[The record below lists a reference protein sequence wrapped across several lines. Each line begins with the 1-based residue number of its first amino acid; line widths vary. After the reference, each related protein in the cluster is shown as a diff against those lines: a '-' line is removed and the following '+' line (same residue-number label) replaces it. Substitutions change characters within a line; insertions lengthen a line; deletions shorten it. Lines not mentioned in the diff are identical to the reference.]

1 MCIAILLNLSKLCGF
16 YANKKTLNKV
26 GTMNQIDIRQIR
38 VFISST
44 FEDMKDERDYLIK
57 KVFPE
62 LRQMA
67 AEREVTFID
76 VDLRWGITEEQA
88 KKGKVIDI
96 CFNEIDKSIPFFIG
110 IVGNRY
116 GWCPEDKDVAIDD
129 CLHYE
134 DIKRYMECHLSATE
148 MEIQY
153 AVLEREQP
161 MYAAFYID
169 SREADSS
176 LIDYP
181 DKLKTLK
188 EKIINNQRYIPEY
201 YSSSVDLG
209 EKVKIR
215 FKSLLDKLF
224 PASETLSEIERI
236 ELTQRINLNALCSA
250 YIPDE
255 KRFEEID
262 SFVNDSQK
270 RQLLIVGDSGVGKSA
285 FVAEWVKRNQ
295 FQRNIVYYSVGC
307 GGNNSDSETVLNQ
320 LAILVNHKCT
330 GFIENKGISLNSSL
344 DSFAESN
351 EKLIVVL
358 DAFNQIELRETE
370 TTLSW
375 FPEPKGNVKFII
387 TITTDTDSI
396 HFNPS
401 HLNSRHILLSRD
413 GSAEYVFRKLSID
426 TRKEII
432 CSILKKHGKEPVY
445 VNDIASSKL
454 FQNTLALRIL
464 LDELILYPKHE
475 TIKKE
480 IKKYLN
486 CKSLDSFILSVINRY
501 EQDYGQSLVRKALS
515 LLAISEKG
523 FNEQELKDLINA
535 DLKYLDGNSKV
546 NAISPLEW
554 SQFFWA
560 FRDNLSIR
568 EGGLFGFSHQLV
580 RNAILEKYVSR
591 SNNELVLSLRKL
603 IVDTFKDE
611 HSPRAFLELRRQYQE
626 LEMYEELLTLLGSS
640 DAYYYLINNHWGAL
654 SESWEELCLYKKNP
668 YPLSELI
675 NAWKRLPE
683 GKKAETYNDTELIL
697 AAIISDQQGHL
708 PPDPCPEEFAR
719 MKELCI
725 PYQKET
731 QDRYNYTYSAG
742 VGYLDTSTQLE
753 HALSLFLRSLS
764 ILEETNLQKWSSY
777 YENLIECYGRIA
789 QCYHIL
795 GKKSEEADYLKCMI
809 EPCKIHYGEYHKETQ
824 FWYYQVGFTLF
835 ENQSYVEAIE
845 NLQKSLEIAER
856 RQDIQSVLNV
866 CNGLVQCYVEAFK
879 KDEKE
884 NRNDFLTD
892 SNYSKYLD
900 YYEQMAY
907 AMKKLGQTKEYKAIM
922 KDIEEMRRGRGPFV
936 LKIISICRKIYGH
949 IWHRLRSWVK
959 KI

>member
-1 MCIAILLNLSKLCGF
+1 
-16 YANKKTLNKV
+16 
-26 GTMNQIDIRQIR
+26 MNQLETRQIR

-62 LRQMA
+62 MRQMA
-67 AEREVTFID
+67 AERDVTFID

-134 DIKRYMECHLSATE
+134 DIKKYMGRHLSATE

-153 AVLEREQP
+153 AVLEREMP

-188 EKIINNQRYIPEY
+188 EKIINNQRYKPEY
-201 YSSSVDLG
+201 YSSSMDLG
-209 EKVKIR
+209 EKVKRR
-215 FKSLLDKLF
+215 FKDLLDKLF
-224 PASETLSEIERI
+224 PAGEALSEVERI

-255 KRFEEID
+255 KRFEKLD

-295 FQRNIVYYSVGC
+295 SQRNIVYYFVGC
-307 GGNNSDSETVLNQ
+307 GGNNSDLETVLNQ
-320 LAILVNHKCT
+320 LALLVDHKCT
-330 GFIENKGISLNSSL
+330 GFIENKVISLNSSL
-344 DSFAESN
+344 DSIAESN
-351 EKLIVVL
+351 EKLIVIL

-387 TITTDTDSI
+387 TITTDTDSN
-396 HFNPS
+396 HFNPI
-401 HLNSRHILLSRD
+401 HLNSRHILLSRE
-413 GSAEYVFRKLSID
+413 GSAEYVFKNLSID
-426 TRKEII
+426 TRKKII
-432 CSILKKHGKEPVY
+432 CSILKKHGKEPIC

-486 CKSLDSFILSVINRY
+486 CKSLDSFILAVINRY
-501 EQDYGQSLVRKALS
+501 EQDYGRLLVRKALS

-523 FNEQELKDLINA
+523 FNEQELRNLINA
-535 DLKYLDGNSKV
+535 DLDYPDDSSMGCK
-546 NAISPLEW
+546 ITPLEW

-560 FRDNLSIR
+560 FRDNLSVR
-568 EGGLFGFSHQLV
+568 EGSLFGFSHQLV

-591 SNNELVLSLRKL
+591 PNNELVLSLRKL

-611 HSPRAFLELRRQYQE
+611 HSPRAFLELKRQYQE
-626 LEMYEELLTLLGSS
+626 LEMYEKLLTLLGSS
-640 DAYYYLINNHWGAL
+640 DAYYYLIKNHWGAL
-654 SESWEELCLYKKNP
+654 SESWEELCLYIKKP

-675 NAWKRLPE
+675 NAWKRLPDD
-683 GKKAETYNDTELIL
+683 KKAETYNDTELIL
-697 AAIISDQQGHL
+697 AAIITDQQGHW
-708 PPDPCPEEFAR
+708 PPDPCPEEFAH
-719 MKELCI
+719 MQELCI
-725 PYQKET
+725 PYQKTLQGEFH
-731 QDRYNYTYSAG
+731 YTYSAG
-742 VGYLDTSTQLE
+742 TGYMSTPNNME
-753 HALSLFLRSLS
+753 HALELLLKAKN
-764 ILEETNLQKWSSY
+764 ILEESDPKQWDGY
-777 YENLIECYGRIA
+777 YHDIEECYYRIA
-789 QCYHIL
+789 QWHHFR
-795 GKKSEEADYLKCMI
+795 GNKKEEIQYLKRFI
-809 EPCKIHYGEYHKETQ
+809 KPCQDYYGESNSKTQ
-824 FWYYQVGFTLF
+824 FAYYIVGYMCF
-835 ENQSYVEAIE
+835 ENGEFIKAIDF
-845 NLQKSLEIAER
+845 LQKSLAVAER
-856 RQDIQSVLNV
+856 IQDNDAILKA
-866 CNGLVQCYVEAFK
+866 CNGLVQCYVAAFK
-879 KDEKE
+879 KDKE
-884 NRNDFLTD
+884 ENKEDFFNDE
-892 SNYSKYLD
+892 NYLKYLE
-900 YYEQMAY
+900 YYEKMAVVL
-907 AMKKLGQTKEYKAIM
+907 KKLGQKKEYNSIM
-922 KDIEEMRRGRGPFV
+922 KDITEMR
-936 LKIISICRKIYGH
+936 KSMN
-949 IWHRLRSWVK
+949 
-959 KI
+959 